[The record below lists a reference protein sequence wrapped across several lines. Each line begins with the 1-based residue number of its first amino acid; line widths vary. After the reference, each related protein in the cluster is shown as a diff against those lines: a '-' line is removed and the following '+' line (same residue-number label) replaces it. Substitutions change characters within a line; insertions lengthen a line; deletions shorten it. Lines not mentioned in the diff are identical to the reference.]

1 MMKGYIKTAVIGLL
15 IYALFLGA
23 FIWYTNKPEVVSNGY
38 EGLRN
43 LSIIAISVAGALLL
57 CFVIVYKAYLYKHI
71 SSPLKKMYKYADTI
85 AKGDITKP
93 IDLENDNG
101 FGRFTDSFGLMIDEL
116 KASRKRE
123 IKMKE
128 DEYDLLT
135 DLCHDL
141 RNPVGG
147 IKLTSELI
155 KTKLLTEGITK
166 DDEAYVTDKL
176 DNIFRRAD
184 QIETLA
190 ASLLSSTVNEIE
202 ECRLACSDVDA
213 RVIGDILKKHDYRN
227 VTQIATIPNVLIYI
241 DTRRMSEVLEHII
254 MNSYKYAN
262 TKIDVGFL
270 LTDEYLQMKISDHGP
285 GVYKDELDLL
295 TQRFYRCR
303 KWVDSEEEGNGL
315 GLYIAKVLMEKME
328 GKLLVEN
335 TDDGFAVT
343 LLIMLSSY
351 RSLSYS
357 QDPT

>member
-1 MMKGYIKTAVIGLL
+1 MKGYIKTAVIGLL
-15 IYALFLGA
+15 VYALFLGA
-23 FIWYTNKPEVVSNGY
+23 FIWYTGSDDFVSKGF
-38 EGLRN
+38 EDQRLI
-43 LSIIAISVAGALLL
+43 SIIAISVAGAILL
-57 CFVIVYKAYLYKHI
+57 CFVTIYQAYVYKHI
-71 SSPLKKMYKYADTI
+71 SSPIKKMQKYANTI

-93 IDLENDNG
+93 VEVENDNG
-101 FGRFTDSFGLMIDEL
+101 FGRFSDSFGLMIDEL
-116 KASRKRE
+116 TASRKRE
-123 IKMKE
+123 IKMRE
-128 DEYDLLT
+128 DEYDLLS
-135 DLCHDL
+135 DLCHNL

-166 DDEAYVTDKL
+166 EDETYVADKL
-176 DNIFRRAD
+176 DNIFKRAD

-190 ASLLSSTVNEIE
+190 AGLLSSTVNEIE
-202 ECRLACSDVDA
+202 ECRLACADVDA
-213 RVIGDILKKHDYRN
+213 RVIGDMIRKHDYRN
-227 VTQIATIPNVLIYI
+227 VASIASIPNVLIYI
-241 DTRRMSEVLEHII
+241 DTRRMSEVIEHII

-262 TKIDVGFL
+262 TEIDVTFL

-295 TQRFYRCR
+295 TERFYRCR

-328 GKLLVEN
+328 GKVLVDN